1 MEVKHIVFENLLNDN
16 NLKKTDFANYSKIPY
31 FTVAGW
37 KKRDSVPPYAMVILK
52 DMIYRKKLDM
62 EAEQTLRRS
71 YSVPQMNYALTANEE
86 NQLKSVFWGTNYT
99 IDDIAKEIQ
108 HNNKSI
114 IKRVEENLPLDIR
127 TQIIGKLALKDV

>member
-1 MEVKHIVFENLLNDN
+1 MEVKNTIFEKILSKNK
-16 NLKKTDFANYSKIPY
+16 LKKTDFANYSKIPY
-31 FTVAGW
+31 FTVVGW
-37 KKRDSVPPYAMVILK
+37 KKRDNVPPYAMVILK

-108 HNNKSI
+108 HNNQNI
-114 IKRVEENLPLDIR
+114 IKRVEENLPLEIQ
-127 TQIIGKLALKDV
+127 TQIIDKLAHA

>member
-1 MEVKHIVFENLLNDN
+1 MEVKHIVFEKLLENN
-16 NLKKTDFANYSKIPY
+16 NLKKTDFAKYSKIPY

-62 EAEQTLRRS
+62 EAEQTLRRINCVS
-71 YSVPQMNYALTANEE
+71 KIDYSLTATEE
-86 NQLKSVFWGTNYT
+86 NKLKSVFWGTNYT

-108 HNNKSI
+108 HNNLSI

-127 TQIIGKLALKDV
+127 TQIISKLAHA